1 MDKKVRSLVD
11 LSESQKEK
19 ILMEKKVRS
28 LVDLSECQKV
38 GSSVDLSK
46 SQKGTLKLQIADEH
60 ISTVLAQ
67 LRRIIADTSFRRL
80 KDVIKSLDRCLGAFQ
95 SMVLDRGNGL
105 FSVQLL
111 ERGIDVHALDE
122 VLYDIEDA
130 ISGVLHLGVSTELAA
145 AGLKKFE
152 TKSAALEKLLTK
164 RRVPLTLFTSLERL
178 GELMS
183 VLTSI
188 PHGSYPLHSKRSF
201 FVKLSKLY
209 GLDVVKKDIINVIL
223 GESFRDSSDNIK
235 TIFIVGMEGT
245 GKTYL
250 AQCICTDY
258 HVLEIFDNII
268 WVNVS
273 DDFDL
278 AKIAR
283 KIIQSLEGL
292 EHDALCLLTL
302 VPLQSLLDRIRRKI
316 VNKKSLLVLDG
327 VGRYDFD
334 DWEALR
340 AVFQHGS
347 LESGILVTTH
357 EHLVAGGMESSYIFR
372 LGKLSDELCWM
383 ILREVG
389 LNDDILEYAVE
400 DIGRELARRCEGL
413 PFAAKVLGDAI
424 RHNDFG
430 IRRWDVFLR
439 YSIWESARIP
449 KYNNVLSLSYCNLPL
464 SIRRC
469 LLYWAIFPK
478 NFEISKTLL
487 VQHWMAQGY
496 LYSSDN
502 LKMELKGEE
511 YIRCLEAHS
520 FFQYCSRD
528 GGIFTCKM
536 HGIVH
541 DFVKSL
547 FQYEV
552 MMEIKS
558 VKQLPLNLSSQRL
571 VEVKF
576 VETSVPGSLFRVP
589 SSIFPRT
596 HHLILRI
603 AQGAGFP
610 RFIIGAKKL
619 RTLIVVSQG
628 CLITG
633 QALSNL
639 FKQSKHLRLLDLS
652 LTSGWHNCFGPSG
665 QGNILD
671 EIPEEIC
678 RLINLRYLSLAGS
691 KVLKI
696 LPETLCDLHNL
707 QSLDLTGCSSLK
719 KLPDGMG
726 KLMNLRYLCTWL
738 CSSIASYPKGISC
751 LTSLR
756 ELTNVIASADHND
769 AKQFSLGDF
778 EKLNHLCGQV
788 RVKLVGNAI
797 DADEALRANL
807 WNKKDLDCIRI
818 NLDGDIGKESQDVI
832 KKALNPPSNLNIE
845 FVGRLVVFIGGG
857 VVSYKEVAW
866 F

>member
-28 LVDLSECQKV
+28 LVDLSEFQKV
-38 GSSVDLSK
+38 RSLVDLSE
-46 SQKGTLKLQIADEH
+46 SQKVTLKLQIADEH
-60 ISTVLAQ
+60 ISTVLEQ

-80 KDVIKSLDRCLGAFQ
+80 KDVIKSLERCLAAFQ
-95 SMVLDRGNGL
+95 SMVLDRGDGL

-111 ERGIDVHALDE
+111 ERGINVHALDE

-152 TKSAALEKLLTK
+152 TKSAALEKLLTE
-164 RRVPLTLFTSLERL
+164 RRVPLTLFASLERL

-183 VLTSI
+183 ALTSI
-188 PHGSYPLHSKRSF
+188 PHGSYPLHCKRFF

-250 AQCICTDY
+250 ARCICTDY

-278 AKIAR
+278 GKIAR

-292 EHDALCLLTL
+292 EHDSLCLLTL

-340 AVFQHGS
+340 AVFQHGT

-389 LNDDILEYAVE
+389 LNDDTLEYAVE

-496 LYSSDN
+496 LYSSDI
-502 LKMELKGEE
+502 LEMELK
-511 YIRCLEAHS
+511 
-520 FFQYCSRD
+520 
-528 GGIFTCKM
+528 
-536 HGIVH
+536 
-541 DFVKSL
+541 
-547 FQYEV
+547 V

-558 VKQLPLNLSSQRL
+558 VKQLPLNLSSQRP

-628 CLITG
+628 CLVTG

-652 LTSGWHNCFGPSG
+652 LTSGWHSCFGPSG
-665 QGNILD
+665 QGNIVD

-756 ELTNVIASADHND
+756 ELTNVIANADHND

-832 KKALNPPSNLNIE
+832 KKGLNPPSNLNIE

-857 VVSYKEVAW
+857 GVISYKEVAW